1 MTTHACSCLA
11 FWHTSPGLDAILQRK
26 HATNIHCWPYQ
37 QFKSLPCSGAS
48 LALEFGLAS
57 LAADE
62 LLLHSVPTGQ
72 HSAEAA
78 SSTACKAGTRRASV
92 LSL

>member
-1 MTTHACSCLA
+1 MHVAALHFGIHLLGLMLFCSA
-11 FWHTSPGLDAILQRK
+11 SMLQTYIVGR
-26 HATNIHCWPYQ
+26 TNSS
-37 QFKSLPCSGAS
+37 SLPCSGAS